1 MTSQVR
7 YEYIVRK
14 AYKEEFM
21 AREESGA
28 VADRDLIAG
37 LGKGLA
43 VIEAFDET
51 RPKLSVSDVAK
62 LTGLTRAAARRYLL
76 TLSKLG
82 YAAFDGKFFSLMPR
96 ILRLGH
102 AYLASA
108 GLPDLVQPYLE
119 RISSA
124 TGESSSAA
132 ILDGDEIV
140 YIARASTHR
149 IMSLNLAVGSRLPA
163 YCTSLGRV
171 LMAYMGEDELTAYFS
186 RVKLRALTPKTKTSR
201 TAILEALAD
210 VRKKGYAVND
220 EELELGLRSMSVPVL
235 DRRGAPFVAINVS
248 TQVARVS
255 ASAMLKTIL
264 PQLMAARD
272 GLTRQVPR

>member
-1 MTSQVR
+1 MTSEGIEV
-7 YEYIVRK
+7 
-14 AYKEEFM
+14 
-21 AREESGA
+21 

-76 TLSKLG
+76 TLAKLG
-82 YAAFDGKFFSLMPR
+82 YAAFDGKYFSLMPR

-119 RISSA
+119 QISAA

-140 YIARASTHR
+140 YIARAATRR
-149 IMSLNLAVGSRLPA
+149 IMSINLAVGSRLPA

-171 LMAYMGEDELTAYFS
+171 LLAYMPEREMDSYFK
-186 RVKLRALTPKTKTSR
+186 RVSLRPVTPKTKTSKS
-201 TAILEALAD
+201 AILDALAE
-210 VRKKGYAVND
+210 VRKKGYAVVD
-220 EELELGLRSMSVPVL
+220 EELELGLRSMSVPVF
-235 DRRGAPFVAINVS
+235 DRRGTPFVAINVS
-248 TQVARVS
+248 TQVVRVT
-255 ASAMLKTIL
+255 ASAMVKTIL
-264 PQLMAARD
+264 PQLLAARD
-272 GLTRQVPR
+272 GLTRQAPR

>member
-1 MTSQVR
+1 
-7 YEYIVRK
+7 
-14 AYKEEFM
+14 M
-21 AREESGA
+21 AREEGEA

-140 YIARASTHR
+140 YIARAATRR

-163 YCTSLGRV
+163 YCTSLGRA
-171 LMAYMGEDELTAYFS
+171 LMAYMRDDQLAAYFG
-186 RVKLRALTPKTKTSR
+186 RVKPRAITPKTKTSK
-201 TAILEALAD
+201 TAILDALAE
-210 VRKKGYAVND
+210 VRKRGYAVVD

-235 DRRGAPFVAINVS
+235 DRRGVPFVAINVS

-255 ASAMLKTIL
+255 VSAMVKTIL

-272 GLTRQVPR
+272 GLTRQAPR